1 MSVLPYVI
9 MLIALISLAVTIKA
23 LLYGKKLSAMMKI
36 GIVVIMLVL
45 SAHGQEPPPGPW
57 CDQRPVIF
65 PVDQLPQV
73 IEAVNGAIS
82 SMFDHEMFLSDDYW
96 PCNFGGNNTTLFVD
110 LSA

>member
-1 MSVLPYVI
+1 MESMSILPYVI

-23 LLYGKKLSAMMKI
+23 LLYGKKLSALMKI

-45 SAHGQEPPPGPW
+45 SACGQEPPAESW

-73 IEAVNGAIS
+73 IEAINGALS
-82 SMFDHEMFLSDDYW
+82 SVFDHEMFLSDDYW
-96 PCNFGGNNTTLFVD
+96 PCNITNQTLN
-110 LSA
+110 LTA